1 MATLAEKGNGGA
13 TGAVLNERAAQTLQ
27 RGLPE
32 PLHRL
37 ALRRPIL
44 ALFVLLIA
52 SNVTGSIFNVYY
64 NVELI
69 VPKMTDAQ
77 KWAFQSVAIP
87 LYNVIAYPLGFG
99 VFLFL
104 CNPLRRCLHALR
116 SGAAI
121 DPARLEFCRRRVVR
135 LPQLQLGVNAAVWL
149 PGAIFFPAMVGLL
162 GGGAQAGL
170 IWQLFG
176 ISFII
181 SAAFTTVQTFFI
193 LEWFLVAYLYP
204 EFFRD
209 VRPEDVPGIRYI
221 SYRWRLG
228 MLWMA
233 VAFMP
238 FAALFFALFDTENG
252 PLAFTLFLAAA
263 VSSFAIFSMVGGDL
277 LQWVRVH
284 AAATGEIGRG
294 NFDVRIDEQRP
305 DEWGRL
311 TNRFNDMA
319 GALGRAR
326 ELRETFGQFVSPAV
340 RDEILAHIPGLEVTV
355 QEVTVVFA
363 DIRGFT
369 RRCAGEPPERV
380 GLLLNRFLTL
390 ALRAVEEKG
399 GLVNKFLGDGFMALF
414 GATRQSS
421 DHADLALASAQDLLV
436 RLDGL
441 NSELLRQGQAPLAVG
456 VGIHTGPALVGCFGA
471 TLESDDGSVLMR
483 REFTA
488 IGETVNLCQRLE
500 QLTKTCG
507 GPILISEE
515 TRCRLQQ
522 SAPMHCLGPQSVPG
536 APQPVVVHRTGT
548 A

>member
-1 MATLAEKGNGGA
+1 MATLVEKGNA
-13 TGAVLNERAAQTLQ
+13 AAASRPRERKESVPR

-37 ALRRPIL
+37 AMRRPFL

-52 SNVTGSIFNVYY
+52 SNVAGSIFSVYY
-64 NVELI
+64 NFELI
-69 VPKMTDAQ
+69 VPNMTEAQ
-77 KWAFQSVAIP
+77 RWAFESVAIP
-87 LYNVIAYPLGFG
+87 LYNVIGYPLGCG
-99 VFLFL
+99 VFLIL

-116 SGAAI
+116 SGYAVE
-121 DPARLEFCRRRVVR
+121 PARLQFCRRRVVQ

-149 PGAIFFPAMVGLL
+149 PGAVFFPALICML
-162 GGGAQAGL
+162 GGGEHAAL
-170 IWQLFG
+170 IWQGFG
-176 ISFII
+176 ISFLI
-181 SAAFTTVQTFFI
+181 SALFTTAQTFFF

-204 EFFRD
+204 EFFREM
-209 VRPEDVPGIRYI
+209 RPEQVHGIRYI
-221 SYRWRLG
+221 SYGSRLA

-238 FAALFFALFDTENG
+238 LLALFFALFDTENG
-252 PLAFTLFLAAA
+252 PLAVTLLIAAA
-263 VSSFAIFSMVGGDL
+263 VSSLAIFGMVGGDL
-277 LQWVRVH
+277 LRWVHVH
-284 AAATGEIGRG
+284 ASATGEISRG
-294 NFDVRIDEQRP
+294 NFEVRIDEQRP

-311 TNRFNDMA
+311 SNRFNDMA
-319 GALGRAR
+319 AALGRAR
-326 ELRETFGQFVSPAV
+326 QLRETFGQFVSPAV
-340 RDEILAHIPGLEVTV
+340 RDEILARIPGLEVTV
-355 QEVTVVFA
+355 QEVTVMFA

-414 GATRQSS
+414 GATRQRD
-421 DHADLALASAQDLLV
+421 DHADLAVASAYDLLL

-441 NSELLRQGQAPLAVG
+441 NDELRRQGQAPLAVG

-471 TLESDDGSVLMR
+471 TLEADGGGILMR

-507 GPILISEE
+507 GPILLSEE
-515 TRCRLQQ
+515 TRCRLRL
-522 SAPMHCLGPQSVPG
+522 STCLESLGPQSVPG
-536 APQPVVVHRTGT
+536 APQPLVVHRAGT